1 LIIEL
6 VAVTDIYLGKSNP
19 RFGRDG
25 SFSPAGPLTI
35 QGRRLAQAP
44 FELFHARDELLL
56 IERQAHASALRVL
69 ARQRIGESNGFRI
82 DIFRRGDPKAKFDQS
97 AKVKLA
103 TLSRKQ

>member
-1 LIIEL
+1 
-6 VAVTDIYLGKSNP
+6 
-19 RFGRDG
+19 
-25 SFSPAGPLTI
+25 
-35 QGRRLAQAP
+35 
-44 FELFHARDELLL
+44 
-56 IERQAHASALRVL
+56 VL